1 MDATAE
7 PLVKLL
13 TDRDVSA
20 LTGAARSTLAKLRM
34 RGDGPPFVRV
44 GASVRYPEDALAAWL
59 SSLPRRKSTSDAAT
73 ATPAAARTVSESV
86 PTRAEAAP

>member
-1 MDATAE
+1 MDATVE

-20 LTGAARSTLAKLRM
+20 VTGAARSTLSKMRL

-44 GASVRYPEDALAAWL
+44 GVSVRYPEDSLRAWL
-59 SSLPRRKSTSDAAT
+59 ASLPRRRSTSDI
-73 ATPAAARTVSESV
+73 P
-86 PTRAEAAP
+86 

>member
-1 MDATAE
+1 MGATPE

-20 LTGAARSTLAKLRM
+20 VTGAARSTLAKMRL

-44 GASVRYPEDALAAWL
+44 GVSVRYPEDSLRAWL
-59 SSLPRRKSTSDAAT
+59 AQLPRRMSTSDA
-73 ATPAAARTVSESV
+73 S
-86 PTRAEAAP
+86 

>member
-13 TDRDVSA
+13 TDRDVA
-20 LTGAARSTLAKLRM
+20 AVTGAARSTLAKMRL

-44 GASVRYPEDALAAWL
+44 GVSVRYPEDALREWMAA
-59 SSLPRRKSTSDAAT
+59 LPRRKSTSEGT
-73 ATPAAARTVSESV
+73 
-86 PTRAEAAP
+86 